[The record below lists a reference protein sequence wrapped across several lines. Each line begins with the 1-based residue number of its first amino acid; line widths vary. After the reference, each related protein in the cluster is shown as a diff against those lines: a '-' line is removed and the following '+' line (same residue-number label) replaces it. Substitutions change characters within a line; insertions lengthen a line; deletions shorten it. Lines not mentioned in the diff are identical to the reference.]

1 MRPATGVRLVGL
13 IGGIAVGLQ
22 SPIAG
27 AMSQRIGGTASSVVI
42 HASGLVFSLILL
54 AFRGGEQI
62 RDGTKLPWYMLG
74 AGIFGLVLYLSIS
87 VTLPRLGATSM
98 IVLIITG
105 QLLTGVVLDHF
116 GLLGVSPRPIDP
128 SRAAGIAVLL
138 LGSYLVI
145 R

>member
-1 MRPATGVRLVGL
+1 MPELALVILVGL
-13 IGGIAVGLQ
+13 AGGVAVGLQ

-27 AMSQRIGGTASSVVI
+27 AMSQRIGGTASSVVV

-62 RDGTKLPWYMLG
+62 RDWTKLPWYMLG

-116 GLLGVSPRPIDP
+116 GLLGVAPRPIDP
-128 SRAAGIAVLL
+128 VRAVGIAVLL
-138 LGSYLVI
+138 LGGYLVI

>member
-1 MRPATGVRLVGL
+1 MSDMALVIVVGLVG
-13 IGGIAVGLQ
+13 GVAVGLQ

-42 HASGLVFSLILL
+42 HASGLVFSLALL
-54 AFRGGEQI
+54 ALRGGEQI
-62 RDGTKLPWYMLG
+62 RDWTKLPWYMLG
-74 AGIFGLVLYLSIS
+74 AGIFGLVLYLTIS

-105 QLLTGVVLDHF
+105 QLLTGVVLDQF
-116 GLLGVSPRPIDP
+116 GLLGVAPRQIDP
-128 SRAAGIAVLL
+128 ARAAGIAVLL

-145 R
+145 Q